1 MCIHLNIHYHFI
13 NLIFFAG
20 PGRMI
25 VPAGQF
31 QNGVPAKKPAGSGSS
46 DEDPYSLTPS
56 GSSGSSGKGGTGNRV
71 GGVEPTRGKEKEYY
85 PPQNWVQKGGVNDL
99 SDDYIEVRTF
109 F

>member
-1 MCIHLNIHYHFI
+1 MHTFEDTLSFYKFD
-13 NLIFFAG
+13 FFAG

-109 F
+109 